1 MYAAG
6 RRYRRPES
14 TTRAKSRLSV
24 RYRPIWMQLLIVNS
38 YGGVSDVTVERPEKY
53 VRPLLN
59 YARDEVR
66 AYEALGRSTVAK

>member
-1 MYAAG
+1 
-6 RRYRRPES
+6 
-14 TTRAKSRLSV
+14 
-24 RYRPIWMQLLIVNS
+24 MQLLIVNS